1 MSQETKTS
9 ITHSLAENIF
19 QQTGVK
25 ASRCYQCGKCSA
37 GCPMNIEMDFPP
49 SVIMRLLQ
57 TNLPEDESDI
67 LKSAAIWYCL
77 TCEMCIA
84 RCPMEVDI
92 PKVMDYL
99 RQESIKQKLPNR
111 KAAEIIAFHRAFLKS
126 IELTGRLY
134 EVGVIAAYK
143 TKTLNLFQDLSL
155 APVMLLKGKLKFIP
169 EKVKNIKNIKAIF
182 QQTFHRKSEFESLRT
197 GKA

>member
-1 MSQETKTS
+1 
-9 ITHSLAENIF
+9 
-19 QQTGVK
+19 
-25 ASRCYQCGKCSA
+25 
-37 GCPMNIEMDFPP
+37 
-49 SVIMRLLQ
+49 
-57 TNLPEDESDI
+57 
-67 LKSAAIWYCL
+67 
-77 TCEMCIA
+77 
-84 RCPMEVDI
+84 
-92 PKVMDYL
+92 MDYL